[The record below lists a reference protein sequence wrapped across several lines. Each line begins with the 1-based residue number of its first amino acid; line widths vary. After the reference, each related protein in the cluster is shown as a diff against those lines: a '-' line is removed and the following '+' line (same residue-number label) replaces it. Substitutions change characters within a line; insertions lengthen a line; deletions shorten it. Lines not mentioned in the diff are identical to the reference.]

1 MVGHYQTS
9 TQPCIRLF
17 WEWACLRWATAALI
31 VAPPLAVFGL
41 LVVRGRYAK
50 KRLTAPYL
58 ESSVSATPLLR
69 GKHLIGG
76 SFLLGDGVLGIISC
90 LQEKSVAS
98 SRRFPQRMCGYSCA
112 AATTTTT
119 TTTTTTA
126 AHAQDKVACQSL
138 ARGHLER
145 WGKRWLQLSS

>member
-1 MVGHYQTS
+1 MHLYGGTLPDQHATLHPSLLRVSMPEVSHSCSYCGAAVG
-9 TQPCIRLF
+9 
-17 WEWACLRWATAALI
+17 CLL
-31 VAPPLAVFGL
+31 GL

-76 SFLLGDGVLGIISC
+76 SFLLGDGVLGILSC

-112 AATTTTT
+112 AAA
-119 TTTTTTA
+119 TA